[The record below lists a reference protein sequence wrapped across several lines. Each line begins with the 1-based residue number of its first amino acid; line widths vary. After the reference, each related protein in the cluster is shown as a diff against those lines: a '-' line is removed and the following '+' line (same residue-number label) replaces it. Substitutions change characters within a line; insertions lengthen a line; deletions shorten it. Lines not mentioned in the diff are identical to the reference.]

1 MRTPVSAGLCRLN
14 QASPPSISQLL
25 KGNTVGDETQFGIIR
40 KAALYAGN
48 GPATVKLF
56 WDLWDMRPDP
66 IESTDIG

>member
-1 MRTPVSAGLCRLN
+1 
-14 QASPPSISQLL
+14 L
-25 KGNTVGDETQFGIIR
+25 KGNTVGDATQFGIIR